1 MIECDTAAVV
11 VTLRDTPR
19 LWHAVASVREQVDG
33 VVVVVRND
41 PSFTSTAWRDG
52 VLHVGTG
59 MNLGWAA
66 GVHAG
71 LTQVR
76 SEYVWAIQDD
86 LVMRPGAFGHLRKAL
101 AEDAGLASVRP
112 LPLGSHDIIE
122 AGQMGAVVGED
133 GAFHQPV
140 PGVDTPAGDIDGAHV
155 GSYLPSSGQ
164 FIRRQ
169 AWDAVGGFD
178 PWFYPWGY
186 IDVDFGRS
194 LAQAGWRFAHVPAAR
209 MHHSQGASSSHP
221 FRVLLA
227 QRNKELFGAKWSAR
241 DAASVNPAIVAAART
256 GACTPRPTDLDSL
269 RSVVGVAA
277 ADCTAFLA
285 SALGGMQARMDD
297 LQDQLTKAQADGRA
311 VWEEKLAL
319 LEHIDELQKGA
330 AYLSEQAEAATSE
343 RDGVIAHWEQI
354 SRSRAWTLVNRYW
367 RVRQR
372 MRPGQH

>member
-19 LWHAVASVREQVDG
+19 LWRAVASVREQLDG

-41 PSFTSTAWRDG
+41 PSCTSTEWRDG
-52 VLHVGTG
+52 VLQVGTG

-66 GVHAG
+66 GLHAG
-71 LTQVR
+71 LEHVR
-76 SEYVWAIQDD
+76 SEFVWAIQDD
-86 LVMRPGAFGHLRKAL
+86 LVMAPAAFGHLHQAL
-101 AEDAGLASVRP
+101 TEDPGLASVRP
-112 LPLGSHDIIE
+112 LPLLEGDMVG

-133 GAFHQPV
+133 GAFHDPLPRV
-140 PGVDTPAGDIDGAHV
+140 TTRPDDIDGSQV

-164 FIRRQ
+164 FIRRC

-194 LAQAGWRFAHVPAAR
+194 LSRAGWRFAHVPAAR
-209 MHHSQGASSSHP
+209 MHHSQGGSSSHP

-227 QRNKELFGAKWSAR
+227 QRNRELFGAKWAGC
-241 DAASVNPAIVAAART
+241 DAPSVNAEIVASVRAGAGIPRQGDVA
-256 GACTPRPTDLDSL
+256 SL
-269 RSVVGVAA
+269 RHVAGVAA

-285 SALGGMQARMDD
+285 RALGEVQSRIDD
-297 LQDQLTKAQADGRA
+297 LQEQLEQAQADGRA
-311 VWEEKLAL
+311 VWEQKIILQQ
-319 LEHIDELQKGA
+319 HIDDL
-330 AYLSEQAEAATSE
+330 EQAAVHLTQQAQAAQTE
-343 RDGVIAHWEQI
+343 RDAVIAHWEQI
-354 SRSRAWTLVNRYW
+354 SRSRAWAAVNRYW

-372 MRPGQH
+372 LRPGPH

>member
-1 MIECDTAAVV
+1 MIECDTVAVV
-11 VTLRDTPR
+11 VTLRDSPR
-19 LWHAVASVREQVDG
+19 LRRTVASVREQLDG

-41 PSFTSTAWRDG
+41 ASPTSTAWHDG

-101 AEDAGLASVRP
+101 TEDAGLASVRP
-112 LPLGSHDIIE
+112 LPLNSHDIIE

-133 GAFHQPV
+133 GTFSAPIPDLMSQP
-140 PGVDTPAGDIDGAHV
+140 DEIDGRQV

-164 FIRRQ
+164 FIRRC

-194 LAQAGWRFAHVPAAR
+194 LSTAGWRFEHVPAAQ
-209 MHHSQGASSSHP
+209 MQHSPGSSSSHP
-221 FRVLLA
+221 FRILLA
-227 QRNKELFGAKWSAR
+227 QRNQQLFGAKWADH
-241 DAASVNPAIVAAART
+241 DASLVDPAIVAAARA
-256 GACTPRPTDLDSL
+256 GAAIPRQVDLTAL
-269 RSVVGVAA
+269 RAVVGVAA
-277 ADCTAFLA
+277 ADCTGFLA
-285 SALGGMQARMDD
+285 RALKDVQSRMD
-297 LQDQLTKAQADGRA
+297 
-311 VWEEKLAL
+311 E
-319 LEHIDELQKGA
+319 
-330 AYLSEQAEAATSE
+330 LSEQVEQAQFAGQAAREQTAALQQQLHVLQQDMAHVSQRARSAETE
-343 RDGVIAHWEQI
+343 RDAVTAHWDLI
-354 SRSRAWTLVNRYW
+354 AGSRAWTVVNRYW
-367 RVRQR
+367 QIRERL
-372 MRPGQH
+372 RPGPR